1 MGKVIV
7 ISAPSGTGKGTVIAR
22 LRSDYPELRLE
33 LAISATSRPPR
44 GTERHGVEYYFLSPE
59 AFRAEIEAGNLLE
72 WEEVYAGRYYG
83 TLRSEVDR
91 RLSSGANVLLELD
104 YVGGLNVKR
113 IYGDEALALFIL
125 PPSLEELRRRLEGR
139 ATDSPEMIAERL
151 GKAELEMSHAPE
163 FDKQVVNDDLER
175 CVLEVKGLIT
185 EFLKLS

>member
-7 ISAPSGTGKGTVIAR
+7 ISAPSGTGKGTIITR
-22 LRSDYPELRLE
+22 LMSEYPELRLE
-33 LAISATSRPPR
+33 LSISATSRAPR
-44 GTERHGVEYYFLSPE
+44 GTEQHGREYYFLSPE
-59 AFRAEIEAGNLLE
+59 AFRSEIEAGNLLE

-113 IYGDEALALFIL
+113 IYADEALTLFVL

-139 ATDSPEMIAERL
+139 ATDSPEVIEERL
-151 GKAELEMSHAPE
+151 NKAEKEMSHAPL
-163 FDKQVVNDDLER
+163 FDRQIVNDDLDR
-175 CVLEVKGLIT
+175 CVLEARSIIAS
-185 EFLKLS
+185 FLGEG